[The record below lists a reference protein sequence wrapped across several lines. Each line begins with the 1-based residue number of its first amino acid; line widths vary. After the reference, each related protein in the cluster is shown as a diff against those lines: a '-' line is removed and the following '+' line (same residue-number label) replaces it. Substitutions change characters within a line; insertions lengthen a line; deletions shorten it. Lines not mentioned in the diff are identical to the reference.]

1 MCLLS
6 IYFNDI
12 VTEIP
17 CSSVQ
22 KSLKNYIESVRFMG
36 ENRKKPPAKSPKA
49 RENQLIN
56 LAMKLAEQQLMDGS
70 ATSQVVVHF
79 LKLATT
85 KEQLE
90 NEKLKADLKVA
101 EAKIKHMESQS
112 MANELFEKAL
122 KAFSTY
128 AGSKEETNDEDY

>member
-1 MCLLS
+1 
-6 IYFNDI
+6 
-12 VTEIP
+12 
-17 CSSVQ
+17 
-22 KSLKNYIESVRFMG
+22 MG